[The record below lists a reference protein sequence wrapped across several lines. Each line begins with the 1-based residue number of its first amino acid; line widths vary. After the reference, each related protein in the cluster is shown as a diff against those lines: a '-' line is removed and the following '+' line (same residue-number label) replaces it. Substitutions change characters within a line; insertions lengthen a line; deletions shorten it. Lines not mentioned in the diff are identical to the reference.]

1 MRDAV
6 LGLLIGGSLPICLW
20 RPDIGILIY
29 AWIGLMNPHRFSWRL
44 ENAPVGAAVALATL
58 LGIMIKGEIRSIPMR
73 LTTALLVLWV
83 AYTTATTL
91 SSGTPDAWI
100 EWNRFFRI
108 LVMSFAAMM
117 LLQTRVRLE
126 RFIWICMASVAFFGV
141 KGGLFSI
148 VTRGQYRVW
157 GPPGS
162 FIEGNN
168 ELALAELMILP
179 LMLYFLR
186 LAKKGWPKI
195 AYYGA
200 FLLNLVS
207 IIFSYS
213 RGALVAFAGLCVV
226 LMARSRYRFQALIM
240 AVILGSAALALSP
253 VEWRDRMFSIKEY
266 KVDESAQ
273 GRINAWAFAINLAKD
288 HPFGGGFRTFTKDL
302 FQVYAPNP
310 TDVHDAHSIY
320 FEVLAEQGFP
330 GFAIFLAILF
340 GTLWRLEQL
349 RGRFRKDPERRWIRD
364 LAEMLQYSVVA
375 YMFGGA
381 FLGLAYFDLI
391 YYLVISGVV
400 LDHIARRELEA
411 ARVRARPAPEMRD
424 QIDPAPIPATPARA
438 LAIPVR
444 SEG

>member
-6 LGLLIGGSLPICLW
+6 LALLIGGSLPVCLW

-58 LGIMIKGEIRSIPMR
+58 VGIVIKGELRSIPMR
-73 LTTALLVLWV
+73 LTTVLLVLWV

-91 SSGTPDAWI
+91 SSGTPEAWI

-117 LLQTRVRLE
+117 LLQTKVRLE
-126 RFIWICMASVAFFGV
+126 RFVWICMASVAFFGV

-148 VTRGQYRVW
+148 VTRGEYRVW

-186 LAKKGWPKI
+186 QVTKSWHKL
-195 AYYGA
+195 AYYAA

-207 IIFSYS
+207 VLFSYS
-213 RGALVAFAGLCVV
+213 RGAFVAFAGLCVV
-226 LMARSRYRFQALIM
+226 LMARSRYRLQALIM

-253 VEWRDRMFSIKEY
+253 VEWRERMFSITEY
-266 KVDESAQ
+266 KADESAL
-273 GRINAWAFAINLAKD
+273 GRINAWYFAVNLAKD
-288 HPFGGGFRTFTKDL
+288 HPFGSGFRTFTKDL

-330 GFAIFLAILF
+330 GLAIFLGILL
-340 GTLWRLEQL
+340 GTLWRLE
-349 RGRFRKDPERRWIRD
+349 RMRHRFGKDVERRWIRD

-391 YYLVISGVV
+391 YYLVISALV
-400 LDHIARRELEA
+400 LDHVARRDVEA
-411 ARVRARPAPEMRD
+411 AWLRARAASVEALERPGPAPV
-424 QIDPAPIPATPARA
+424 PVSAA
-438 LAIPVR
+438 LG
-444 SEG
+444 SGG